1 MTIFTPITTE
11 AALDTDM
18 AGSSNVSSSEFVRLY
33 NSAAAGTEYLIT
45 IQTGGFTD
53 ATCDY
58 DDDPTITCDANT
70 NIKAGLFVSGTG
82 IPDHAYVDAVTEGGG
97 AGTGVTTFELS
108 ASTTGGAVSNGTLT
122 FASKLGTFSLEG
134 LDTAIIRK
142 ASTDKLF
149 AANAAVLA
157 CGVSIVEV
165 GQPRE
170 YSKSAN

>member
-1 MTIFTPITTE
+1 MIIFQPTTIE

-18 AGSSNVSSSEFVRLY
+18 AGASTVGTTEFVRLY
-33 NSAAAGTEYLIT
+33 NSAAAATEYLIT
-45 IQTGGFTD
+45 LQSGGFTD

-70 NIKAGLFVSGTG
+70 NIEAGLFVSGTG

-134 LDTAIIRK
+134 LDTTIIRK
-142 ASTDKLF
+142 ASSDTLF

-157 CGVSIVEV
+157 CGVRVV
-165 GQPRE
+165 A
-170 YSKSAN
+170 KSGLIG